1 MLVQRLLNAHCKGS
15 GLHNDPVTTLTA
27 QLCGSYNQARTVCLI
42 LLIRALRLAWNPKE
56 LKHTYTHI
64 YTTQHTQTQTY
75 THARTHARARAHR
88 NDVPK
93 SIIYILSRNKLVEIP
108 QVCTTNGRTH
118 KYSYSSHTLLR
129 KKE

>member
-15 GLHNDPVTTLTA
+15 GLHNDPVTTLAA

-64 YTTQHTQTQTY
+64 YTTQHTQTHTHTHPPTY
-75 THARTHARARAHR
+75 TDTHTHIHNTTYTDTDIHTCTHTRARVRIEMMFLKAL
-88 NDVPK
+88 
-93 SIIYILSRNKLVEIP
+93 YTFYLG
-108 QVCTTNGRTH
+108 TN
-118 KYSYSSHTLLR
+118 
-129 KKE
+129 